1 MKKQKFLRAFLIF
14 LVFAFFAGIA
24 VIAIIISRG
33 GLITNE
39 GVVFNS
45 GIIRIITDPQN
56 LVYDTYLNG
65 EKISHPDN
73 QIKSLVSG
81 TYKLRIEVLGYAT
94 WEKDLKVNTGIVTD
108 VYAKLYPVK
117 LATTQITKTN
127 VDKAFFSGNG
137 EYVYYVVKDS
147 EFGNEKGIWRLKL
160 NPSEIFLG
168 NNQSQPSKISNILN
182 EFSDAIIKGF
192 YNILISPDNS
202 KIIFFDVANNNHYV
216 LDVNGGNEL
225 PVSLESQLGFNI
237 ENVSWFNA
245 SNSLIIQ
252 NGPLLFEYNL
262 TNNLKVLIKYSPEAP
277 AVYSVN
283 NNQVVYFDE
292 KTPGIMI
299 YKNQAATPLTVVNI
313 TLPEKITSL
322 HLAEVADRFLILGTP
337 SGYKYLDVE
346 KSLLKDITGLGVLF
360 EFADDGRSA
369 LFIDDNFVLT
379 AYTVTELVALN
390 SVDVKVNP
398 VGITLAPQE
407 NSDDKVFFTPTST
420 HFLYYQQSSST
431 IFVLDRDGSNKI
443 SLLVSSGI
451 LPYFNFDAQ
460 STSMFVLLQDEI
472 ISPTVPVDGTA
483 AGSQSRANIYKIDL
497 LKPQK

>member
-24 VIAIIISRG
+24 VIAIIITRG

-94 WEKDLKVNTGIVTD
+94 WEKDLRVNTGIVTD
-108 VYAKLYPVK
+108 VYAKLYPIK
-117 LATTQITKTN
+117 LATSQITKTN
-127 VDKAFFSGNG
+127 VDKAFFSSNG

-147 EFGNEKGIWRLKL
+147 EFSNEKGIWRLKL

-168 NNQSQPSKISNILN
+168 NNQSLPSKISNILA
-182 EFSDAIIKGF
+182 EFADAINNSF

-202 KIIFFDVANNNHYV
+202 KIIFSDISNNKHYL
-216 LDVNGGNEL
+216 LDVSGGNEL
-225 PVSLESQLGFNI
+225 LTSIESKLGFNI
-237 ENVSWFNA
+237 DSLSWFNS

-277 AVYSVN
+277 AIYSVN
-283 NNQVVYFDE
+283 NNQIVYFDE
-292 KTPGIMI
+292 KTTKIMV
-299 YKNQAATPLTVVNI
+299 YKNQTSSPLTVVNI

-322 HLAEVADRFLILGTP
+322 KLAELVDRFLILGTP
-337 SGYKYLDVE
+337 NGYKYLDVE
-346 KSLLKDITGLGVLF
+346 KSLIKDIPNVGKLYNFSG
-360 EFADDGRSA
+360 DGRSA
-369 LFIDDNFVLT
+369 LFIDDNFSLT

-390 SVDVKVNP
+390 TVDVKVNP

-407 NSDDKVFFTPTST
+407 NSDDKV
-420 HFLYYQQSSST
+420 
-431 IFVLDRDGSNKI
+431 
-443 SLLVSSGI
+443 
-451 LPYFNFDAQ
+451 
-460 STSMFVLLQDEI
+460 
-472 ISPTVPVDGTA
+472 
-483 AGSQSRANIYKIDL
+483 
-497 LKPQK
+497 